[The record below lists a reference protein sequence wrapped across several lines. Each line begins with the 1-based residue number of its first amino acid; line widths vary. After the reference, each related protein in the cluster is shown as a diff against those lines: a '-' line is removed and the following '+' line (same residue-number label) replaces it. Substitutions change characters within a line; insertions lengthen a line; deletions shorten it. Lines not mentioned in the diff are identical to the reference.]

1 VATVDTKELM
11 EKAARSEEKESF
23 QTVARGPGLRLGA
36 GARAPRNYF
45 VEVLVELF
53 PDGQVDL
60 DQVEKVLG
68 QLRWLEAR
76 DYRLSCRDDRAVCGE
91 RAVSEEE
98 MENEVAAVRLY
109 TGAALEKD
117 YSRERSRDSS

>member
-1 VATVDTKELM
+1 
-11 EKAARSEEKESF
+11 
-23 QTVARGPGLRLGA
+23 
-36 GARAPRNYF
+36 

-53 PDGQVDL
+53 QDGQVDL